1 MNIILGEY
9 IYMQNTLEQNKA
21 IEDAITSL
29 QKNPCEEILAHT
41 LTVLRKSMQA
51 KNELIIAVNNSIAA
65 NGLTLQTVTTDD
77 GKKWFLA
84 FTSFDEQTKGSI
96 PIMSAFSASIHE
108 NFNVTLQTPEV
119 AGLIIN
125 PWNKTLML
133 DKSLIQ
139 IVIGS

>member
-1 MNIILGEY
+1 
-9 IYMQNTLEQNKA
+9 
-21 IEDAITSL
+21 
-29 QKNPCEEILAHT
+29 
-41 LTVLRKSMQA
+41 MQA

-84 FTSFDEQTKGSI
+84 FTSFDEQTKGSN

-108 NFNVTLQTPEV
+108 IFNVTLQTPEV